1 MAQSAYLL
9 SGQRDPAQLKKG
21 IAQGAEGS
29 GQPHAQT
36 GWKLL
41 PHGGTAQSSTEGI
54 QSLQLGPLSRRIHGL
69 LRPADRDG
77 FVR

>member
-1 MAQSAYLL
+1 MAQSADFL
-9 SGQRDPAQLKKG
+9 SRQRGPAKLKKG
-21 IAQGAEGS
+21 VAQGAEGG

-41 PHGGTAQSSTEGI
+41 PHGGAAQSSTEGI

-69 LRPADRDG
+69 LRPADWDG
-77 FVR
+77 FL